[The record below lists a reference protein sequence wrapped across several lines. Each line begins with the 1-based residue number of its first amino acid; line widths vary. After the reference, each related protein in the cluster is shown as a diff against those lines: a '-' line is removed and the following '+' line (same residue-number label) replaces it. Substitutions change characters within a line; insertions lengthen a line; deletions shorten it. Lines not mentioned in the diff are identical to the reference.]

1 MCLMK
6 YGLNLPFWGKF
17 SEKFLENRLQWIC
30 SFETLELGVG
40 VKQIFQIPVGAPNG
54 YLTRTIDAGIPALRR
69 YRTKRLRPQ

>member
-40 VKQIFQIPVGAPNG
+40 VKQIFQIPVGALDLILVLIF
-54 YLTRTIDAGIPALRR
+54 YGIGF
-69 YRTKRLRPQ
+69 TKS

>member
-6 YGLNLPFWGKF
+6 YGLNLPFWEKF

-40 VKQIFQIPVGAPNG
+40 VKQIFQVPVGAYINEVQ
-54 YLTRTIDAGIPALRR
+54 RR
-69 YRTKRLRPQ
+69 WLINW